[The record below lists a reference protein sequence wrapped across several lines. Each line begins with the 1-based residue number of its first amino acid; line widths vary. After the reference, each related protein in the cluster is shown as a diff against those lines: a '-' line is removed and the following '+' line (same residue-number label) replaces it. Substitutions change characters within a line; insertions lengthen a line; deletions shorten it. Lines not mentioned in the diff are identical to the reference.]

1 MENYSDETV
10 SEDRSFM
17 KMYDTLAYVRH
28 LLCHIGSD
36 DDSMKKEAY
45 ELICNTLAS
54 VSKRNYHVGTIDEQ
68 FERWKK
74 FCQRHNA
81 AFNQNRTCVG
91 CPVYDILRSGSRAS
105 CELIWSHLSYEDDK
119 KEGEQNE
126 NNV

>member
-10 SEDRSFM
+10 GEDRSFM

-36 DDSMKKEAY
+36 DDTVKKEAY

-54 VSKRNYHVGTIDEQ
+54 VSKKNYHVGTVDEQ

-74 FCQRHNA
+74 FCQRHNGS
-81 AFNQNRTCVG
+81 CGG
-91 CPVYDILRSGSRAS
+91 CPVYDILKSGSRAS
-105 CELIWSHLSYEDDK
+105 CELIWSHLPYEDDE

-126 NNV
+126 DNV